1 MAPSAPENPPA
12 TVRVVCCQIAPR
24 VGELVYNRQ
33 LCAQAIRDAARDG
46 AQLVVLPEL
55 AQSGYVFADKAEAL
69 SLAEP
74 LDGATLREWQKLAQD
89 LNLVLVAGFC
99 ERLDG
104 DALSNSAVLIDPTG
118 VRSVYRKAHLWDQEK
133 RFFTPGHAS
142 PPVIQTH
149 LGRIGMVICYD
160 LEFPEWV
167 RLVAL
172 QGAQLLCVPTNW
184 PDGGHP
190 TGERPS
196 EVVRV
201 QANAAFN
208 HLFIAASGRCGTERD
223 VPWVGGSVIVDC
235 DGYPVAGPLGPD
247 APGAMWASLPLNDAD
262 NKLVSADNHVLNDR
276 RTDLYPASD
285 TVFSRRSP

>member
-1 MAPSAPENPPA
+1 MVPCVPENPLA

-24 VGELVYNRQ
+24 VGELADNRQ
-33 LCAQAIRDAARDG
+33 ICAQTIRKAAQNG

-69 SLAEP
+69 SMAEP
-74 LDGATLREWQKLAQD
+74 LDGTTLHEWHQLAQT

-104 DALSNSAVLIDPTG
+104 DKLSNSAVLIDPSG

-133 RFFTPGHAS
+133 LFFTPGEAT

-167 RLVAL
+167 RLIAL

-208 HLFIAASGRCGTERD
+208 RIFIAASGRCGTERG

-247 APGAMWASLPLNDAD
+247 EPGAVWASLQLNDAD
-262 NKLVSADNHVLNDR
+262 KKWISANNHVLKDR
-276 RTDLYPASD
+276 RPELYATSD
-285 TVFSRRSP
+285 TTVSRR

>member
-1 MAPSAPENPPA
+1 MVTPAPENPA
-12 TVRVVCCQIAPR
+12 VTVRVVCCQIAPH
-24 VGELVYNRQ
+24 VGELAYNRH

-55 AQSGYVFADKAEAL
+55 VQSGYVFADKAEAL
-69 SLAEP
+69 SLSEP
-74 LDGATLREWQKLAQD
+74 VDGPTLREWQQLAHTH
-89 LNLVLVAGFC
+89 NLVLVAGFC
-99 ERLDG
+99 EQLDG
-104 DALSNSAVLIDPTG
+104 DRLSNSAVLIDPTG
-118 VRSVYRKAHLWDQEK
+118 VRAVYRKAHLWDQEK
-133 RFFTPGHAS
+133 RIFTPGQVP
-142 PPVIQTH
+142 PPVIQTL

-184 PDGGHP
+184 PDGGRP
-190 TGERPS
+190 AGERPS

-208 HLFIAASGRCGTERD
+208 RLFIAASSRCGTERG

-235 DGYPVAGPLGPD
+235 NGYPVSGPLGPV
-247 APGAMWASLPLNDAD
+247 APGAVWASLQLSDAD
-262 NKLVSADNHVLNDR
+262 NKWISANNHVLNDR
-276 RTDLYPASD
+276 RPGLYETTFLTNSME
-285 TVFSRRSP
+285 SL

>member
-1 MAPSAPENPPA
+1 MVPSVPENPPD

-24 VGELVYNRQ
+24 VGELAYNRQ
-33 LCAQAIRDAARDG
+33 LCVQAIRDAARDG

-55 AQSGYVFADKAEAL
+55 AQSGYVFADKAEAR
-69 SLAEP
+69 SMAEP
-74 LDGATLREWQKLAQD
+74 LDGATLHEWQQLAQE

-104 DALSNSAVLIDPTG
+104 DKLSNSAVLIDSSG
-118 VRSVYRKAHLWDQEK
+118 VRSVYRKAHLWDREK
-133 RFFTPGHAS
+133 LFFVPGEAT

-190 TGERPS
+190 SGERPS

-208 HLFIAASGRCGTERD
+208 RLFIAASGRCGTERG

-247 APGAMWASLPLNDAD
+247 GPGAAWADLQLSDAD
-262 NKLVSADNHVLNDR
+262 QKWISVNNHVLNDR
-276 RTDLYPASD
+276 RPDLYATSD
-285 TVFSRRSP
+285 ITVSRRSP

>member
-1 MAPSAPENPPA
+1 MVLPQSSTAAAPA
-12 TVRVVCCQIAPR
+12 RVACCQIAPR
-24 VGELVYNRQ
+24 VGDLAYNRA
-33 LCAQAIRDAARDG
+33 LCAQAIREAALNG

-55 AQSGYVFADKAEAL
+55 AQSGYVFADQTEAMALAEAV
-69 SLAEP
+69 
-74 LDGATLREWQKLAQD
+74 DGPSVAEWQRLAKD

-99 ERLDG
+99 ERINASTL
-104 DALSNSAVLIDPTG
+104 ANSAVLIDPTG
-118 VRSVYRKAHLWDQEK
+118 VRAVYRKAHLWDGEK
-133 RFFTPGHAS
+133 RVFVAGNAP
-142 PPVIQTH
+142 PPVVQTQ

-190 TGERPS
+190 AGERPS

-208 HLFIAASGRCGTERD
+208 RLFIAASGRCGTERG

-235 DGYPVAGPLGPD
+235 DGYPVAGPLMPEHEHTIYATLD
-247 APGAMWASLPLNDAD
+247 MAQAQ
-262 NKLVSADNHVLNDR
+262 NKWISPRNHVLNDR
-276 RTDLYPASD
+276 RLELYGIENP
-285 TVFSRRSP
+285 R